1 MPPHHPVEVTP
12 VKKTAASWVMTSAA
26 NYIDDGLFLIVV
38 IDATAGFATQ
48 IAGADQFPQK
58 R

>member
-1 MPPHHPVEVTP
+1 MPPYHPVEVTP
-12 VKKTAASWVMTSAA
+12 LKKAAASWVMTAAA
-26 NYIDDGLFLIVV
+26 NDIDDGLFLVVV
-38 IDATAGFATQ
+38 IDAAAGFATQ